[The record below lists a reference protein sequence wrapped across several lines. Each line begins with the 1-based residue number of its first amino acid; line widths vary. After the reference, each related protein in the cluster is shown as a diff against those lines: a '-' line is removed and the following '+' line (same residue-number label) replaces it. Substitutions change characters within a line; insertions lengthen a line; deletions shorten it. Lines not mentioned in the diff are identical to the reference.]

1 MRTILYHRR
10 PLATPAEVE
19 QMDLREL
26 EAWVL
31 SGKAMPAAVWLR
43 VKRERVIE
51 RMTHHELLGR
61 PSPADFKPVGRR

>member
-1 MRTILYHRR
+1 M
-10 PLATPAEVE
+10 AAEVE
-19 QMDLREL
+19 RMDLREL

-31 SGKAMPAAVWLR
+31 SGSAMPAAVWLR

-61 PSPADFKPVGRR
+61 STLADFKPVGRRQ